1 MRDMSVTNMK
11 RTGRRCAVCLGLL
24 GATLVYFV
32 CPTPMERDDAVAHAQ
47 PFLDAEAD
55 VASLSLDGR
64 TWTVSAG
71 DEKATIDAQTGELVE
86 LEF

>member
-24 GATLVYFV
+24 GATLVWLV
-32 CPTPMERDDAVAHAQ
+32 CPTPMDRNDAVAHAQ
-47 PFLDAEAD
+47 GFLDAEAEA
-55 VASLSLDGR
+55 ASLSLDGR

-71 DEKATIDAQTGELVE
+71 DEKATIDAQTGELLEVE
-86 LEF
+86 F

>member
-1 MRDMSVTNMK
+1 MSVTNMK

-24 GATLVYFV
+24 GATLVWLV

-47 PFLDAEAD
+47 AFLDAQAD
-55 VASLSLDGR
+55 VASLSPDGR

-71 DEKATIDAQTGELVE
+71 NEKATLDAQTGELIE
-86 LEF
+86 IEF